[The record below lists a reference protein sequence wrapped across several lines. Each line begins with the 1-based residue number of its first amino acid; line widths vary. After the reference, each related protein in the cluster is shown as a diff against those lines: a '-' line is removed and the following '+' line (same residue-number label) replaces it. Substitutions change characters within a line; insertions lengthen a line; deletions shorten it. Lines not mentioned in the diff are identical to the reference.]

1 MAQFGPPENA
11 TLQNIGADGAR
22 WSIAWQQ
29 TAARQPGAA
38 GAIWLSGLMSDMASG
53 KASHLANWAETAGIA
68 FTRFDF
74 RGHGQS
80 GGRFEE
86 AAASDWLSDARL
98 VLEQVTTGPQV
109 LVGSSM
115 GGWIALLLA
124 RAMIA
129 AGGASAGRI
138 AGIVLIAPAWDMTER
153 LMWAEATPEQ
163 RRAIETVGVWQ
174 PPSAYG
180 DTPYPITRRLIDDG
194 RTLCLAGRPL
204 DIGVPDAHHPRH
216 ARHRC
221 ALARLGRTVRNAVG
235 RRRPVDP
242 RQGRRA
248 PVVASSGSRSAD
260 EYPRRT
266 RWRVGW
272 VKRLRA
278 TQQPHRKRLRC
289 AVLGRAKA

>member
-204 DIGVPDAHHPRH
+204 DIGVPTRIIHGMRDTDVPWQGSVELSGMLSGDDVRLTLVKDGE
-216 ARHRC
+216 HRLSRPQDLDLLTNT
-221 ALARLGRTVRNAVG
+221 LAELVG
-235 RRRPVDP
+235 V
-242 RQGRRA
+242 
-248 PVVASSGSRSAD
+248 
-260 EYPRRT
+260 
-266 RWRVGW
+266 
-272 VKRLRA
+272 
-278 TQQPHRKRLRC
+278 
-289 AVLGRAKA
+289 